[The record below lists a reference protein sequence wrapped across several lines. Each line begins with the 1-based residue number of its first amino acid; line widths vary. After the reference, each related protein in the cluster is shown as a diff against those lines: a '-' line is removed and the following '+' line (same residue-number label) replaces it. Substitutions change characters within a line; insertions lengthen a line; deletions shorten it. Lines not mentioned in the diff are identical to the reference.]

1 MTVILRDNSS
11 PTPAN
16 GSQSSYF
23 DKVEIDFF
31 YVSLQNMREFTLRNW
46 SLYIWLRYTI
56 TQCLQ
61 NLPVSMKNKTIRR
74 IIAWSNLTA
83 IVIFML
89 RKWRRKTRKWN
100 YSDAHKQYDQCQPKL
115 IYMRL
120 PIYQRLQRVYIPY
133 TCTHRRTG
141 WYLQCSSNCAVY
153 YEDKTEMDDWI

>member
-1 MTVILRDNSS
+1 MAAKVLILIKS
-11 PTPAN
+11 
-16 GSQSSYF
+16 
-23 DKVEIDFF
+23 KLIFF

-100 YSDAHKQYDQCQPKL
+100 YSDAYKQYDQCQPKL

-120 PIYQRLQRVYIPY
+120 PIYQRLQRVYPLHLY
-133 TCTHRRTG
+133 T
-141 WYLQCSSNCAVY
+141 
-153 YEDKTEMDDWI
+153 YENWLIFTMFIKLRSLLWR

>member
-1 MTVILRDNSS
+1 MAAKVLILIKS
-11 PTPAN
+11 
-16 GSQSSYF
+16 
-23 DKVEIDFF
+23 KLIF

-120 PIYQRLQRVYIPY
+120 PIYQRLQRVYPLHLY
-133 TCTHRRTG
+133 T
-141 WYLQCSSNCAVY
+141 
-153 YEDKTEMDDWI
+153 YENWLIFTMFIKLRSLLWR

>member
-1 MTVILRDNSS
+1 MAAKVLILIKS
-11 PTPAN
+11 
-16 GSQSSYF
+16 
-23 DKVEIDFF
+23 KLIF

-100 YSDAHKQYDQCQPKL
+100 YSDAYKQYDQCQPKL

-120 PIYQRLQRVYIPY
+120 PIYQRLQRVYPLHLY
-133 TCTHRRTG
+133 T
-141 WYLQCSSNCAVY
+141 
-153 YEDKTEMDDWI
+153 YENWLIFTMFIKLRSLLWR